1 MDQQTGVR
9 VSRRNFL
16 MGIAA
21 AGIAGSLAGTMLTAR
36 AQADE
41 ADGDEGQ
48 AGEAGTVELHRGYCA
63 AHGDKC
69 FTQVVVAVDAD
80 GTIVAANIDEYQFMA
95 SDTEG
100 VVPVPNSDVDL
111 PECIVEG
118 KVLVSKVDS
127 NDAYS
132 AHMAEAA
139 GATQSWLD
147 SIKAIEEF
155 AVGKMPEE
163 LEDVDTVTGA
173 TLADTAGYCTAI
185 AEVAQNDDIV
195 STGEGDLSDAVLGRA
210 LGVAHGT
217 KTFASAVTLT
227 AADGT
232 VIATS
237 IDEFQFLSLDN
248 EGLVPVPNSDAGFGE
263 NYADGVALA
272 SKAVN
277 NELYSSNMERGGS
290 TQPWL
295 DSIDAI
301 EEALV
306 GVADDAE
313 VDVDAISGATL
324 TDGANYVEI
333 ALDAARATE
342 A

>member
-1 MDQQTGVR
+1 MDQQMGIR

-16 MGIAA
+16 MGVAA
-21 AGIAGSLAGTMLTAR
+21 AGIAGSLAGTMMAAR
-36 AQADE
+36 ARADE
-41 ADGDEGQ
+41 ADGGEGQ
-48 AGEAGTVELHRGYCA
+48 AGEAGAVELHRGYCA
-63 AHGDKC
+63 AHGESC

-100 VVPVPNSDVDL
+100 IVPVPNSDVDL

-118 KVLVSKVDS
+118 KVLVSKS
-127 NDAYS
+127 TCNDVYS
-132 AHMAEAA
+132 ERMAQNG
-139 GATQSWLD
+139 GATQSWLT
-147 SIKAIEEF
+147 SIEAIEAY
-155 AVGKMPEE
+155 AVGKTPDE
-163 LEDVDTVTGA
+163 LQDVDAVSGA
-173 TLADTAGYCTAI
+173 TLEDTASYCAAI
-185 AEVAQNDDIV
+185 AQVALDDGIV
-195 STGEGDLSDAVLGRA
+195 STGEGDLSGAVLGRV

-217 KTFASAVTLT
+217 KTFTSAVTLT

-263 NYADGVALA
+263 NYAEGVALA

-333 ALDAARATE
+333 ALNAARSVE